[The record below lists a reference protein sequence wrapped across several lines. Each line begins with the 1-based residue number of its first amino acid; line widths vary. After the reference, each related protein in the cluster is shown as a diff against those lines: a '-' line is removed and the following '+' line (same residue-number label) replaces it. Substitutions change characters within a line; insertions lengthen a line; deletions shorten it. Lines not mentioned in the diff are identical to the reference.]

1 MIFINLSHPTHTLTP
16 NSNFKTPFII
26 SPFSSSS
33 TTRSTALLAQPTAVQ
48 PTPTLRLTHLTADSL
63 SQSRSLTHTLRRHP
77 FASDP
82 AAVASISA
90 IASNSSL
97 QYRRLEKVDK
107 LGKAGETVKV
117 APGYFRNHLMPKL
130 LAVPNIE
137 KFAHLIREQ
146 RRICQ
151 PVEEEEVKVIR
162 KSEDNM
168 SREFEKAARRLENAR
183 LVLRRFPNIE
193 KLRSRA
199 SKDDPIEL
207 RSPVTKEELVAEV
220 ARQLSISIEPENLHL
235 PSPLSAFGEYE
246 VPMRLPKAIPLPEG
260 KVQWTLNVKIIQATF
275 VRHVTPHSLLR
286 HFPLTQHF
294 LPKQIPSLKN
304 RIFSFTTTATMSS
317 TSKKVLVP
325 VANGSEP
332 IEAVIT
338 IDVLRRS
345 GADVTVASVEK
356 QLRVDACHGVKIV
369 ADALVSDCRDAV
381 FDLIAL
387 PKSIVKKQASAGR
400 LYCCCLCF
408 HLLVALGSWGL
419 LKGIEAPACASTVES
434 RVQQDGKVVTSRGPG
449 HYHRSFAV
457 ALVMRANH
465 GDEYTIAE
473 FNPIQWTF
481 DNSPQILVPIANGSE
496 EMEAVMI
503 IDILRRAKANVVVA
517 SVEDK
522 LEILASRQVK
532 LVADVLIDEAAK
544 LSYDLIVLPGGLGGA
559 QAFAKSE
566 KLVNML
572 EKQKESNRPYGAI
585 CASPALVLEPHG
597 LLKGKK
603 ATAFPAMCNKLSDQS
618 EIENRVVVDGNLITS
633 RGPGTSMEFALAIV
647 EKERKWKLEFVFEY
661 GFTVR

>member
-1 MIFINLSHPTHTLTP
+1 
-16 NSNFKTPFII
+16 
-26 SPFSSSS
+26 
-33 TTRSTALLAQPTAVQ
+33 
-48 PTPTLRLTHLTADSL
+48 
-63 SQSRSLTHTLRRHP
+63 
-77 FASDP
+77 
-82 AAVASISA
+82 
-90 IASNSSL
+90 
-97 QYRRLEKVDK
+97 
-107 LGKAGETVKV
+107 
-117 APGYFRNHLMPKL
+117 
-130 LAVPNIE
+130 
-137 KFAHLIREQ
+137 
-146 RRICQ
+146 
-151 PVEEEEVKVIR
+151 
-162 KSEDNM
+162 
-168 SREFEKAARRLENAR
+168 
-183 LVLRRFPNIE
+183 
-193 KLRSRA
+193 
-199 SKDDPIEL
+199 
-207 RSPVTKEELVAEV
+207 
-220 ARQLSISIEPENLHL
+220 
-235 PSPLSAFGEYE
+235 
-246 VPMRLPKAIPLPEG
+246 
-260 KVQWTLNVKIIQATF
+260 
-275 VRHVTPHSLLR
+275 
-286 HFPLTQHF
+286 
-294 LPKQIPSLKN
+294 
-304 RIFSFTTTATMSS
+304 MSS

-387 PKSIVKKQASAGR
+387 PGGMPGATNLKESEVLESIVKKQASDGR
-400 LYCCCLCF
+400 LYAAICASPA
-408 HLLVALGSWGL
+408 VALGSWGL
-419 LKGIEAPACASTVES
+419 LKGLKATCYPSFMEQLAAACTATVES

-449 HYHRSFAV
+449 TTMEFAV
-457 ALVMRANH
+457 ALVEHLYGKVKADEVSGPLVMRANH

-517 SVEDK
+517 SVEEK

-572 EKQKESNRPYGAI
+572 EKQKESNKPYGAI

-647 EKERKWKLEFVFEY
+647 EKFFGRSKALELAKIML
-661 GFTVR
+661 FTRA